1 MPKTVGILDDENA
14 RLDVDRPVSV
24 TAINPEIVWALW
36 KVSLRL
42 EMICSSIEAVTGTG
56 LQPPETLLLERM
68 QQRRG
73 QDLTDRFLQNFMEHQ
88 VSRIE
93 TCATALAL
101 RNMANG
107 NKPISSLNDL
117 RGPMKKKLSKIEKQL
132 KELARYKAMFGE
144 LDGVPE
150 DTSDDEDDADVE
162 EVEDDDE
169 DEDETQ
175 DTARPIDQSAWDSPE

>member
-1 MPKTVGILDDENA
+1 
-14 RLDVDRPVSV
+14 
-24 TAINPEIVWALW
+24 
-36 KVSLRL
+36 
-42 EMICSSIEAVTGTG
+42 
-56 LQPPETLLLERM
+56 
-68 QQRRG
+68 
-73 QDLTDRFLQNFMEHQ
+73 
-88 VSRIE
+88 
-93 TCATALAL
+93 
-101 RNMANG
+101 MANG